1 LSGAIVSGNVAID
14 VHDDLPEAE
23 SRAVGAGLEA
33 FNVAAAALQE
43 VRPLACFARLPTG
56 ELVGGAIARTWGRCC
71 EVREVWVDEAHRG
84 RGVGSRLVRA
94 LEARAAERGCRTF
107 YLETWTFQAR
117 AFYERL
123 GYAVHLAIEGHA
135 PGIAKYVMLRDDG
148 EAPGPPSAPRSGAV
162 SPCD

>member
-1 LSGAIVSGNVAID
+1 LSGAIVFGNVAID

-23 SRAVGAGLEA
+23 SRVVGAGLEA

-43 VRPLACFARLPTG
+43 VRPLTSFARLPTG

-71 EVREVWVDEAHRG
+71 EVREVWVDETHRG
-84 RGVGSRLVRA
+84 RGIGSRLMRA
-94 LEARAAERGCRTF
+94 VERRAAERGCSTF
-107 YLETWTFQAR
+107 YLETWSFQAR

-123 GYAVHLAIEGHA
+123 GYAVRLAIEGYA
-135 PGIAKYVMLRDDG
+135 PGIAKYVMVRDDG
-148 EAPGPPSAPRSGAV
+148 EAQGAPPTSAPGAV